1 MKCKGSWPICS
12 SSPKIVNSRDSN
24 VANGYRKKIAL
35 KFLIIIGK
43 TKLHHI
49 TELLINNYFK
59 SVTDGD
65 ETDEVALNKL
75 FYFLSSNFH
84 SWHASFIKNNKITS
98 KINLDNSK
106 MPLATTFKKSSYIL
120 WTMEFPQRQFSINA
134 FWTIL
139 MAPLGTLNIPK
150 ADRFELMYTD
160 SLLGWNAVHLQV
172 HFKSLF
178 ENYIRF

>member
-1 MKCKGSWPICS
+1 MWQMATKRTKSHWTSDFIFYRLIFILDMPVLS
-12 SSPKIVNSRDSN
+12 KIRN
-24 VANGYRKKIAL
+24 I
-35 KFLIIIGK
+35 
-43 TKLHHI
+43 
-49 TELLINNYFK
+49 
-59 SVTDGD
+59 
-65 ETDEVALNKL
+65 
-75 FYFLSSNFH
+75 
-84 SWHASFIKNNKITS
+84 KITS

-160 SLLGWNAVHLQV
+160 SVLGWNAVHLQV

-178 ENYIRF
+178 ENYIRKI